1 MSATLMNEPTVPLMP
16 MPGHL
21 PNPGIQQ
28 VMGPNDAA
36 NAAAPAHDAAG
47 TAMLGN
53 LNSIV
58 NLEPRFF

>member
-1 MSATLMNEPTVPLMP
+1 MNEPTVPLTP
-16 MPGHL
+16 MLGHL
-21 PNPGIQQ
+21 ANPGIQQ

-53 LNSIV
+53 LNSS
-58 NLEPRFF
+58 ESR